1 MRIIAGTARGRK
13 LEAPAGLAT
22 RPTTDRVKE
31 AMFSI
36 VQFELEGRRVLD
48 LFAGSGQLGLEAISR
63 GASGATFVDAGKD
76 AVRVIRENIRRC
88 GFEAQSVVVQRD
100 YENFLQTCRESYDI
114 ILLDP
119 PYGEKFLENALKLI
133 SEIDI
138 LRTGGIIICE
148 KTADKVQG
156 LAVLREKLV
165 DLYGEAIA
173 LRNGIDENDAV
184 ITTIDKTVD
193 ALNEISIVAHAQTNY
208 THVDLKERF
217 ELRNIA

>member
-13 LEAPAGLAT
+13 LTAPEGLAT

-36 VQFELEGRRVLD
+36 VQFELEGRCVLD

-63 GASGATFVDAGKD
+63 GAAKATFVDAGKD
-76 AVRVIRENIRRC
+76 AIRVIRDNIRRC
-88 GFEAQSVVVQRD
+88 GFDGQSTVVQRD
-100 YENFLQTCRESYDI
+100 YENFLQTCKESYDI

-138 LRTGGIIICE
+138 LRAGGIIICE
-148 KTADKVQG
+148 KTAEKV
-156 LAVLREKLV
+156 L
-165 DLYGEAIA
+165 D
-173 LRNGIDENDAV
+173 
-184 ITTIDKTVD
+184 T
-193 ALNEISIVAHAQTNY
+193 EISGLTWQ
-208 THVDLKERF
+208 KEYRYGTSS
-217 ELRNIA
+217 LVLYRKGT